1 MTNEELVQKYYLGD
15 AESLEPLCQQISEMI
30 HSLALNTA
38 RQFHRPDAED
48 LYNVGMLKL
57 MELLNR
63 RSYDPSRAKL
73 STYIYPHIQGAMRR
87 WLEQNTCPISLDQL
101 TEDGFD
107 FSSGVSLEYT
117 IYRKLLIELV
127 DQQFRKLSTRDQYIL
142 GSYYGVFGLEE
153 KSLDEL
159 SFEEMLTI
167 EGTRKANE
175 AALLRLRELCGNSEI
190 SVLKWAYATVNHF
203 RHNSHL

>member
-1 MTNEELVQKYYLGD
+1 MTNEELVQKYYHGD
-15 AESLEPLCQQISEMI
+15 ADALEQLCEQISEMI
-30 HSLALNTA
+30 HSLAYRTA
-38 RQFHRPDAED
+38 RQFEGSDTEE

-87 WLEQNTCPISLDQL
+87 WLEQNTCPIFLDQL

-117 IYRKLLIELV
+117 IYRKLLIELAE
-127 DQQFRKLSTRDQYIL
+127 QQFRKLSTRDQYIL

-167 EGTRKANE
+167 EGTRKAKE
-175 AALLRLRELCGNSEI
+175 AALLRLQELCENSEI
-190 SVLKWAYATVNHF
+190 PVLRWAYRTVNHF
-203 RHNSHL
+203 SAQ

>member
-1 MTNEELVQKYYLGD
+1 MTNEELVQKYYHGD
-15 AESLEPLCQQISEMI
+15 ADALEQLCEQISEMI
-30 HSLALNTA
+30 HSLAYRTA
-38 RQFHRPDAED
+38 RQFEGSDAEE

-63 RSYDPSRAKL
+63 RSYDPSIAKL

-101 TEDGFD
+101 TEDGFN

-127 DQQFRKLSTRDQYIL
+127 DQKFRKLSARDQYIL

-153 KSLDEL
+153 KTLDEL

-167 EGTRKANE
+167 EGTRKAKE
-175 AALLRLRELCGNSEI
+175 AALMRLQELCENSEI
-190 SVLKWAYATVNHF
+190 PVLRWAYRTVNHF
-203 RHNSHL
+203 SAQ